1 MTSIRSLGTYIALA
15 VLLNPVAHA
24 IESNTLYM
32 CDDNSMLY
40 TLTAANAE
48 ASAGIPMVLEGGM
61 PIPRCTGLAFFF
73 GFLFAATREQLFY
86 VDAETGAAFSKPFPY
101 GAGIND
107 INSLVVQPGTFRI
120 FGAGAKPPGRFFRI
134 FPLGDAHELQ
144 SFGPELGSA
153 GGLAF
158 LEGTLYATVN
168 HTDFPDRT
176 FLAVISQ
183 SDGTEGQVTDLKAIY
198 RIEDDQTIFLRG
210 ISGLEERNRKLF
222 GVMRTGE
229 LLTINPNTGLAT
241 LRGDNDKVQSGLANS
256 PP

>member
-1 MTSIRSLGTYIALA
+1 MTSIRSFGAYIVLA

-24 IESNTLYM
+24 LESNTLYM

-73 GFLFAATREQLFY
+73 GFLFATTREQLFY

-107 INSLVVQPGTFRI
+107 IKALVVQPGTLRI
-120 FGAGAKPPGRFFRI
+120 FGAGSTPPGRFVRI
-134 FPLGDAHELQ
+134 FPLGDVYELG
-144 SFGPELGSA
+144 SFGPGLGSA

-158 LEGTLYATVN
+158 LDDTLYATVN
-168 HTDFPDRT
+168 DTDFPDRT

-183 SDGTEGQVTDLKAIY
+183 SDDTEGQATGLKAIY
-198 RIEDDQTIFLRG
+198 RVEDDQTIFLRG
-210 ISGLEERNRKLF
+210 ISVEERNGKLF
-222 GVMRTGE
+222 GVMKTGE

-241 LRGDNDKVQSGLANS
+241 SRGNNGTRQAGLANS
-256 PP
+256 PK